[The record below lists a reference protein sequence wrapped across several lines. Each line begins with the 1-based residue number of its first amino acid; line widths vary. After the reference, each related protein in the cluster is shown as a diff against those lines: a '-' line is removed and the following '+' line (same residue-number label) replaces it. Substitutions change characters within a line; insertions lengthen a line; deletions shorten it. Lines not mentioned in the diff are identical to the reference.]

1 MIDRIGR
8 MKRMMAAGMLAAV
21 LLGGCG
27 AGPVDLSASSAAFE
41 EEEEE
46 EAGQE
51 TEAQQLEKQL
61 IAILNLNA
69 EEKVE
74 ADASLKQAADFFLT
88 YVLQDPQAYYELA
101 QPVDLDGLLDHKNT
115 IALVYDGQLSAVQ
128 AGKEVLTALKKK
140 ASDTVDDP
148 VLRYYRLKS
157 IAVAFGE
164 GEKGPVW
171 LVLAQYGIPSSTA
184 GMTGQE
190 AGMSLGG
197 TSQETE
203 EIGGEE
209 DDSARP
215 A

>member
-27 AGPVDLSASSAAFE
+27 AGPVDLSASSETF
-41 EEEEE
+41 EEEE

-88 YVLQDPQAYYELA
+88 YVLQDPQAYCEIE
-101 QPVDLDGLLDHKNT
+101 QPVDLDGLLDNKNT

-128 AGKEVLTALKKK
+128 AGKEVLTALN
-140 ASDTVDDP
+140 TVDDP
-148 VLRYYRLKS
+148 VLMYYRLKS

>member
-27 AGPVDLSASSAAFE
+27 AGPVDLSASSETF
-41 EEEEE
+41 EEEE

-88 YVLQDPQAYYELA
+88 YVLQDPQAYCEIE
-101 QPVDLDGLLDHKNT
+101 QPVDLDGLLDNKNT

-140 ASDTVDDP
+140 ASDDP
-148 VLRYYRLKS
+148 VLMYYRLKS

-171 LVLAQYGIPSSTA
+171 LVLAQYGFPSSTT

-203 EIGGEE
+203 ETGGEE

>member
-8 MKRMMAAGMLAAV
+8 MKRMMAAGLLAAV

-27 AGPVDLSASSAAFE
+27 AGPVDLSASSAAF
-41 EEEEE
+41 EEEE

-88 YVLQDPQAYYELA
+88 YVLQDPQAYCEIE
-101 QPVDLDGLLDHKNT
+101 QPVDLDGLLDNKNT

-128 AGKEVLTALKKK
+128 AGKEVLTALKKN
-140 ASDTVDDP
+140 TVDDP
-148 VLRYYRLKS
+148 VLMYYRLKS

>member
-27 AGPVDLSASSAAFE
+27 AGPVDLSASSETF
-41 EEEEE
+41 EEEE

-88 YVLQDPQAYYELA
+88 YVLQDPQAYCEIE
-101 QPVDLDGLLDHKNT
+101 QPVDLDGLLDNKNT

-140 ASDTVDDP
+140 ASDTADDP
-148 VLRYYRLKS
+148 ELRYYSLKS

-164 GEKGPVW
+164 GEKGSVW
-171 LVLAQYGIPSSTA
+171 LALAQYGIPSSTA

-203 EIGGEE
+203 ETAGEE
-209 DDSARP
+209 EDSARL

>member
-61 IAILNLNA
+61 IAILNLSA
-69 EEKVE
+69 KETVE

-88 YVLQDPQAYYELA
+88 YVLQDPQAYCEIE

-128 AGKEVLTALKKK
+128 AGKEVLTALN
-140 ASDTVDDP
+140 TVDD
-148 VLRYYRLKS
+148 LELSYYRLKS

-171 LVLAQYGIPSSTA
+171 LVLAQYGFPSSTT

>member
-46 EAGQE
+46 AGQE

-69 EEKVE
+69 EETVE

-88 YVLQDPQAYYELA
+88 YVLQDPQAYCEIE
-101 QPVDLDGLLDHKNT
+101 QPVDLDGLLDNKNT

-140 ASDTVDDP
+140 ASDDP
-148 VLRYYRLKS
+148 VLMYYRLKS

-184 GMTGQE
+184 GMTGRE
-190 AGMSLGG
+190 AGMSLGA
-197 TSQETE
+197 TSQDTE
-203 EIGGEE
+203 ETGGEE

>member
-88 YVLQDPQAYYELA
+88 YVLQDPQAYCEIE
-101 QPVDLDGLLDHKNT
+101 QPVDLDGLLDNKNT

-140 ASDTVDDP
+140 ASDDP
-148 VLRYYRLKS
+148 VLMYYRLKS

-171 LVLAQYGIPSSTA
+171 LVLAQYGFPSSTT

-209 DDSARP
+209 DDSARS

>member
-88 YVLQDPQAYYELA
+88 YVLQDPQAYCEIE
-101 QPVDLDGLLDHKNT
+101 QPVDLDGLLDNKNT

-128 AGKEVLTALKKK
+128 AGKEVLTALN
-140 ASDTVDDP
+140 TVDDP
-148 VLRYYRLKS
+148 VLMYYRLKS

>member
-88 YVLQDPQAYYELA
+88 YVLQDPQAYCEIE
-101 QPVDLDGLLDHKNT
+101 QPVDLDGLLDNKNT

-140 ASDTVDDP
+140 ASDDP
-148 VLRYYRLKS
+148 VLMYYRLKS

-171 LVLAQYGIPSSTA
+171 LVLAQYGFPSSTT

-203 EIGGEE
+203 ETGGEE

>member
-8 MKRMMAAGMLAAV
+8 MKRMMAAGLLAAV

-27 AGPVDLSASSAAFE
+27 AGPVDLSASSAAF

-69 EEKVE
+69 EETVE

-88 YVLQDPQAYYELA
+88 YVLQDPQAYCEIE
-101 QPVDLDGLLDHKNT
+101 QPVDLDGLLDNKNT

-140 ASDTVDDP
+140 ASDTADDP
-148 VLRYYRLKS
+148 ELRYYRLKS

-171 LVLAQYGIPSSTA
+171 LVLAQYGFPSSTT

-209 DDSARP
+209 DDSARS

>member
-27 AGPVDLSASSAAFE
+27 AGPVDLSASSAVFE

-88 YVLQDPQAYYELA
+88 YVLQDPQAYCEIE

-128 AGKEVLTALKKK
+128 AGKEVLTALN
-140 ASDTVDDP
+140 TVDD
-148 VLRYYRLKS
+148 LELSYYRLKS

-190 AGMSLGG
+190 AGMSLGA